1 MTPLEL
7 LLAVVLIVGA
17 VIYHKHLS
25 EVEKLVEKLE
35 KTRLGEPKP

>member
-1 MTPLEL
+1 MTPVEPL
-7 LLAVVLIVGA
+7 LTIIFIAGA

-25 EVEKLVEKLE
+25 DVERRVEKLE